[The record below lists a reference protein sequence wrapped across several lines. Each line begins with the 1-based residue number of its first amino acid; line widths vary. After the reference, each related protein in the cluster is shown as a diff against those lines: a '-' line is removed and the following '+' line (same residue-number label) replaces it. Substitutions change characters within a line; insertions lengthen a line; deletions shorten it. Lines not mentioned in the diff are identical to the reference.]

1 MRKAFI
7 LMLMLLMLLPAWIAA
22 ADDYYTEWYGK
33 EIQVS
38 IEDDAWTI
46 IFDGEEIKP
55 SKSILL
61 RYDQPVFADP
71 LWGPDYIEKTLIQ
84 FEFDSGDVALYEIEW
99 LGEDTIWM
107 RIFDATYIP
116 FIDDEFRLTRKAAE

>member
-1 MRKAFI
+1 MRKIFI
-7 LMLMLLMLLPAWIAA
+7 LMLLLLLPAWIAA
-22 ADDYYTEWYGK
+22 ADDYYTEWNGK

-46 IFDGEEIKP
+46 IFDGKEIKP
-55 SKSILL
+55 SKSKLL
-61 RYDQPVFADP
+61 RYDEPVIVDP
-71 LWGPDYIEKTLIQ
+71 FGTTRYIEKTLIQ
-84 FEFDSGDVALYEIEW
+84 FEFDSGDVSLYEIEW

-107 RIFDATYIP
+107 CIFDTTYIP

>member
-1 MRKAFI
+1 MRKIF
-7 LMLMLLMLLPAWIAA
+7 LLMLLMLLPAWIAA

-38 IEDDAWTI
+38 IEDDVWTI

-61 RYDQPVFADP
+61 RYDQPVFVDP
-71 LWGPDYIEKTLIQ
+71 LRGPDYIEKTLIQ
-84 FEFDSGDVALYEIEW
+84 FEFDSGDVSFYEIEW
-99 LGEDTIWM
+99 LDNGDIWM
-107 RIFDATYIP
+107 CIFDTTYIP